1 MFEYAFTMII
11 IIRINLLWKCFIFM
25 SEISDSIIAE
35 YNKNPVHFYE
45 MEDFDVSYHEWNF
58 ICWDDITVY
67 LKFKDDKIE
76 KFSFS
81 WNPGQVS
88 TASCSL
94 LAEMME
100 WKSIDEVMSRWYET
114 FVDQW
119 LEVLPRRR
127 RAVVIWLLWVRNAIH
142 QWRKDKKSDSDEI
155 LVEEFEDILDD

>member
-1 MFEYAFTMII
+1 
-11 IIRINLLWKCFIFM
+11 M
-25 SEISDSIIAE
+25 SEISDSIITE

-45 MEDFDVSYHEWNF
+45 MKDFDVSYHEWNF

-67 LKFKDDKIE
+67 LKIKNDKIE
-76 KFSFS
+76 EFSFS

-94 LAEMME
+94 LAEMIE
-100 WKSIDEVMSRWYET
+100 WKTMDEVMTRGYET

>member
-1 MFEYAFTMII
+1 
-11 IIRINLLWKCFIFM
+11 M
-25 SEISDSIIAE
+25 SEISDSMINE
-35 YNKNPVHFYE
+35 YNNNPVNFYK
-45 MEDFDVSYHEWNF
+45 MNDFTVSHHEWNF

-67 LKFKDDKIE
+67 LKIRGDIIE

-94 LAEMME
+94 LAEMIE
-100 WKSIDEVMSRWYET
+100 WKSIDEVMTRWYDT
-114 FVDQW
+114 FVGRW

-142 QWRKDKKSDSDEI
+142 QWRNDKKFDSDEI
-155 LVEEFEDILDD
+155 LVEEFEDILED